1 MGTANMASAARRLP
15 QHLKELR
22 IHLCQR
28 SPSSQGVRDWVE
40 THYVDMKKANPKFP
54 FLIRECSGIQP
65 KVYARYEY
73 GREASAPLA
82 NFSSKQ
88 VMDTLNT
95 MADTPPH

>member
-1 MGTANMASAARRLP
+1 MASAAARRLP

-28 SPSSQGVRDWVE
+28 SPSSQGVREWVE

-73 GREASAPLA
+73 GREVSTPVA
-82 NFSSKQ
+82 NFSSGQ

-95 MADTPPH
+95 MADTPPQ